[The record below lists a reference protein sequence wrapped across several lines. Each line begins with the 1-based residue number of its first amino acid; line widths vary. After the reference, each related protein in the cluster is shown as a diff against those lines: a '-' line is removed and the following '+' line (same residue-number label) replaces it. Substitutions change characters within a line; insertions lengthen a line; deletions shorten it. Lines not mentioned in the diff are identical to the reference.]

1 MEYRKIAPIMGRLWA
16 PLAAVTT
23 HWQGKVNAQ
32 IAVAI
37 SAASIVPQRPRVLVQ
52 IYKGNYSHRLIT
64 RSGVFALNFITPAQL
79 HMVRDFGL
87 VSGVDRDKLSG
98 TGYSIG
104 TTGAPLLAGCMGYLE
119 CQVINAMDG
128 GDMTCF
134 LADVVNGESNP
145 EALPISWREARSLI
159 PQEWNDAWNARISKE
174 IENSLECMDQIDF
187 SPWTPSSV
195 ERGVPGD

>member
-1 MEYRKIAPIMGRLWA
+1 MEYRDIAPMMGRLWA

-64 RSGVFALNFITPAQL
+64 QSGAFALNFIAPDQL
-79 HMVRDFGL
+79 HMIRDFGL
-87 VSGVDRDKLSG
+87 VSGVDRDKLAG
-98 TGYSIG
+98 IEYSKG
-104 TTGAPLLAGCMGYLE
+104 ATGAPLLAGCMGYLE
-119 CQVINAMDG
+119 CQVVNAMDG

-134 LADVVNGESNP
+134 LADVVSGASDP
-145 EALPISWREARSLI
+145 DALPISWREARRLI
-159 PQEWNDAWNARISKE
+159 PQEWNDAWDARISKE
-174 IENSLECMDQIDF
+174 IEISMERMDQIDF
-187 SPWTPSSV
+187 SPWTPSPGK
-195 ERGVPGD
+195 RGVPGD